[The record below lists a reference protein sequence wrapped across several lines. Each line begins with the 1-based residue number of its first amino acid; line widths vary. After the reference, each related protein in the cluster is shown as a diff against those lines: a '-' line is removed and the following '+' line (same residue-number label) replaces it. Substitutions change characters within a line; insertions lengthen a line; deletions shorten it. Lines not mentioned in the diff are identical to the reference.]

1 MKLSVARLGLFL
13 LPLIDQATSLV
24 TNLPTLNGPVPP
36 VMPRGGKT
44 GLGQFKHPGL
54 WHSHDD
60 LELMRAKV
68 SEKQEPWISGF
79 NALQADSY
87 SSVDYRMQGPKEVLS
102 RGRPSNYTSFTA
114 DTRAAYQHAILW
126 YITRDDAHFKVATSI
141 IDAWGTSLTNII
153 GIDTSLLVGIEGDIL
168 VNAAEILR
176 WEGNWTEA
184 GAKWQGGTGFS
195 NQLYWLFARQS
206 IIIGHAN
213 YGMASIKALLNFAVY
228 LDDVNLFN
236 YALNAYLND
245 LCAGLP
251 GNFDRRTGQ
260 SSEAGRDQSHVQS
273 GLGWAAL
280 AAETPETQ
288 GIDAW
293 SELDSVL
300 LKASEYTAK
309 YNLNET
315 VEYDPQFSR
324 CLAVLVDGPWD
335 AISEQKRGISPDL
348 PGVWDLIYYKYAVQ
362 RGKRAPWTAKAK
374 EFYDAQGGQ
383 KSGGY
388 TVMGWGDLIWA
399 KEGRKKRFWERDSWR
414 MYPSSH
420 AA

>member
-60 LELMRAKV
+60 LELMRTKV

-114 DTRAAYQHAILW
+114 DTRAAYRHAILW

-168 VNAAEILR
+168 
-176 WEGNWTEA
+176 
-184 GAKWQGGTGFS
+184 
-195 NQLYWLFARQS
+195 
-206 IIIGHAN
+206 
-213 YGMASIKALLNFAVY
+213 
-228 LDDVNLFN
+228 
-236 YALNAYLND
+236 
-245 LCAGLP
+245 
-251 GNFDRRTGQ
+251 
-260 SSEAGRDQSHVQS
+260 SSEAGRDQSHVH
-273 GLGWAAL
+273 
-280 AAETPETQ
+280 
-288 GIDAW
+288 
-293 SELDSVL
+293 VL